1 MHPLAQCRV
10 SRYVWGSVSWTFV
23 LRPSETESFDSCR
36 RAWDLGARVRRDL
49 VPRIPVAFD
58 FDAAVHAGLAVY
70 YFPAMDDW
78 SRSIVRPLALEG
90 FRRAM
95 REDRAAYEA
104 VATIDAEIED
114 EYARWSRLGDAL
126 LHRFFAFAAAFDDFD
141 SVLAEDDLWAPVPD
155 PDHPGSELGTRDGR
169 PIRYLCRL
177 DQLIADPDDEWWV
190 VDHRVSWGRWCTD
203 DELLGEQRTVRTLWA
218 LETAYPQMHVAGTV
232 HTELLIADD
241 AELAPPPRDVDELDR
256 RDMSGARRTNLR
268 RSPMTPEERILG
280 AAFDRPDEIAHR
292 EEAHGVRRTWVRRG
306 HGEIHLVGAH
316 IGRQA
321 LAMIE
326 PDVRVAAS
334 PAPDL
339 CARCPFLAPCLVM
352 QSGGEAEPMLAASYR
367 RRVPEEFDET
377 GLRTSTQRVRA
388 RAHLGGASLRSPGA
402 GGPTGDRRLPDAD
415 PPVVRRDGGVDEDL
429 EPRGGER

>member
-1 MHPLAQCRV
+1 
-10 SRYVWGSVSWTFV
+10 
-23 LRPSETESFDSCR
+23 
-36 RAWDLGARVRRDL
+36 

-232 HTELLIADD
+232 HTELLIVDD

-321 LAMIE
+321 QAMIE
-326 PDVRVAAS
+326 PDMSVAAS

-339 CARCPFLAPCLVM
+339 CARCPFLAPCFVM
-352 QSGGEAEPMLAASYR
+352 ESGGEAEPMLAASYR